1 MSRPW
6 GRNRLKFALAGPLF
20 EAGNRFIPGR
30 PHDRLAQLVA
40 DQKPKRVLELCGGT
54 GYAARLLAR
63 KSPSTRVDCLDISPE
78 MLAVG
83 RRYLTRA
90 GIGTVAL
97 HEGDA
102 AALPFGNDTFDVVMS
117 VFGWHELPTD
127 IRHRAIDEAIRVLRL
142 AGQVIAI
149 DLDPPPTAR
158 TIFETYMRL
167 AGRPHARDVL
177 GTGLAD
183 AFTAHGLAVTTHLPA
198 RSWAAPFQI
207 VHAHKRGI

>member
-1 MSRPW
+1 MHLFLMESGLRPW
-6 GRNRLKFALAGPLF
+6 PEDFGQPCSGWQAAAEAFTARPREPFLPTTPPRRRAADSVRPPQVAKGLVEQVEHRTPCARSVGRVIPNAGHGGRGVSGPR
-20 EAGNRFIPGR
+20 GGR
-30 PHDRLAQLVA
+30 PV
-40 DQKPKRVLELCGGT
+40 RVRRPG
-54 GYAARLLAR
+54 
-63 KSPSTRVDCLDISPE
+63 PE
-78 MLAVG
+78 W
-83 RRYLTRA
+83 
-90 GIGTVAL
+90 
-97 HEGDA
+97 
-102 AALPFGNDTFDVVMS
+102 
-117 VFGWHELPTD
+117 FGWHELPTD

-167 AGRPHARDVL
+167 AERPHARDVL